1 MVQSVS
7 LTDASQSD
15 IAGRRTGLGCGTVK
29 NPIFRVSSGA
39 ANDHPCDQ
47 WAIAGQLEDCR
58 PDATP
63 L

>member
-29 NPIFRVSSGA
+29 RI
-39 ANDHPCDQ
+39 
-47 WAIAGQLEDCR
+47 
-58 PDATP
+58 
-63 L
+63 